1 MTDLSETFY
10 MTLVSTGAVILGLV
24 IRAMSRSKCDE
35 ISFCGVRIH
44 RKVEFEVD
52 DVELKSP
59 ESSRNAI

>member
-10 MTLVSTGAVILGLV
+10 MTLVATGAGILGLV
-24 IRAMSRSKCDE
+24 IRAVSRSKCDE

-52 DVELKSP
+52 DVESKSP